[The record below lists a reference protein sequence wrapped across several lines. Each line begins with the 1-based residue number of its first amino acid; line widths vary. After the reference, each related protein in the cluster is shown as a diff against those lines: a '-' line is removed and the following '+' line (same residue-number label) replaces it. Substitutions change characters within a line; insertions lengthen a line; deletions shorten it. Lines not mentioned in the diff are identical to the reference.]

1 MPSTYPEPGVCTV
14 VGKVVV
20 PVTVTS
26 ASAPVPLPPVRGTLE
41 YTEGAYAE
49 PAFDIS
55 PSSAG
60 TSKLQVA
67 SLPVA
72 LPTNAIPV

>member
-20 PVTVTS
+20 PTIVMS
-26 ASAPVPLPPVRGTLE
+26 AVALLPFPPVRGTLE
-41 YTEGAYAE
+41 YTPGGYAE

-55 PSSAG
+55 PSSEG
-60 TSKLQVA
+60 TSKLAVA

-72 LPTNAIPV
+72 LPINAIPV

>member
-14 VGKVVV
+14 AGKVVV

-26 ASAPVPLPPVRGTLE
+26 AVAPLPVPPVRETLE
-41 YTEGAYAE
+41 YTAGAYAD
-49 PAFDIS
+49 PAFVIT
-55 PSSAG
+55 PSKAG

-67 SLPVA
+67 PV
-72 LPTNAIPV
+72 PFPPVNAIPV